1 MNEILFQN
9 GHLDNGNIVY
19 LTNLVKNIHNDEGIP
34 LQKLLD
40 DLAYVSDIEFKAG
53 RENFPVR
60 GNPNHLYIDL
70 LTGSLYYWNETVSN
84 YSRILAVDSE
94 VITSSHSH
102 DNMDILSA
110 VKYALTNEL
119 KKQYDDAYTHSNQPH
134 APADAEKNVQSD
146 WENGDSQSDAYIRN
160 KPLLGTIAPH
170 NTEEFATAAQG
181 QKADTAVQKVCIGN
195 AEQTKTDGTVYLPE
209 ITGAA
214 STILYRDLPGH
225 AVLVSDEYGK
235 TAASAVSDSELSAL
249 KDIQGN
255 VQEQLNSASQAL
267 QNEVQRASQSEAELS
282 QNLTEEAGR
291 AAAAEELLTEAVTA
305 ETKRAKDMEA
315 VLTADL
321 NTHSSDTANP
331 HKVTKAQ
338 IGLGNVTN
346 ESKATLFTSPA
357 FTGTPTAPSAPP
369 DTNSSQIATAK
380 FVQEAIS
387 RGIAASD
394 ALIFKGTLGEGGTV
408 AALPATYRTGW
419 TYRVISSGQ
428 FAGETCEPGDLITAL
443 VSRTGSGNLDTD
455 WTVSQTNIDGAVVST
470 RKINAGNG
478 LTGGGDLSYDRT
490 IHVGAGNGITAAA
503 DSISVK
509 PNTTGT
515 AGSVGK
521 TVVDGSGVGA
531 ALGTTSTTAFRG
543 DQGKTAYDHSQAAHA
558 RTDATKVEP
567 STANGMI
574 KINGAET
581 KVYSLP
587 QTATF
592 GNGAGFTIEQEGG
605 TYRQRLECIDNST
618 SGDSVFRF
626 SQSSDSGAT
635 YRTLLDIRDDG
646 SGYLGSGKIY
656 HTGNKPSKSDVGLGN
671 VPNVATNDQ
680 TVTYTQA
687 ASLGEL
693 ATGEKLS
700 AALGKLAKAVS
711 TLIAHLSDTVK
722 HISAEERAKW
732 NTVTGKVDKVS
743 GKQLST
749 NDYTAAEKSKLAGI
763 AAGAEVNIQ
772 ADWSVTDAAS
782 DAFVKNKPSKLSQFS
797 NDAGFI
803 TSSDIDTSQNHT
815 HSNKAVLDK
824 ISQSSLD
831 NWNSTAAVAE
841 SAATTASN
849 ATTAASNA
857 ATAASNAATTASNA
871 ATVAGNAATVAGN
884 ALAKKGGTMT
894 GNITYNMYASTRTPV
909 KIYGG
914 DVNGQGISVGDGG
927 ATIVGA
933 GESAKACESLLPA
946 TTEQLWLTSD
956 RDIKFYTNCNTIG
969 DKAGVVLDAGR
980 QFYPD
985 ANNTG
990 SLGTAANQWNHVYA
1004 ATFNGNLAGN
1014 ASSAAKLAAART
1026 VTLSGDVTG
1035 SFSFDGSK
1043 NVTAALKYAKLPSV
1057 DKILNGLTVSP
1068 SDFTNLTAKITNS
1081 YFTANSVVDVYF
1093 NESSIPIAQKA
1104 QIIVNSCA
1112 GYLELKAKKV
1122 PTGNLTLETVRIL
1135 DKEVL
1140 TTLNGEQLLN
1150 GSTDLEGYSHTP
1162 VIQHKVVS
1170 AKN

>member
-1 MNEILFQN
+1 MNEILYQN

-53 RENFPVR
+53 RENFPVG

-134 APADAEKNVQSD
+134 APADAEKNIQSD

-181 QKADTAVQKVCIGN
+181 QKADTAVQKVCIGS

-209 ITGAA
+209 ITGAV

-267 QNEVQRASQSEAELS
+267 QNEVQRASQSEEELS
-282 QNLTEEAGR
+282 RNLTEEAGR

-305 ETKRAKDMEA
+305 ETKRAKDTEA
-315 VLTADL
+315 VLTAAL
-321 NTHSSDTANP
+321 NTHNSDTANP

-346 ESKATLFTSPA
+346 ESKSTMFDSPA

-369 DTNSSQIATAK
+369 DANSSQIATAK

-443 VSRTGSGNLDTD
+443 VSRAGSGNLDTD

-470 RKINAGNG
+470 RKVSAGNG

-521 TVVDGSGVGA
+521 TVVDGNGVGA

-592 GNGAGFTIEQEGG
+592 GDGAGFTIEQSGG

-626 SQSSDSGAT
+626 SQSSDNGTT
-635 YRTLLDIRDDG
+635 YSTLLDIRDDG

-656 HTGNKPSKSDVGLGN
+656 HTGNKPSKSDIGLGN

-693 ATGEKLS
+693 TTGEKLS
-700 AALGKLAKAVS
+700 SALGKLAKAVS
-711 TLIAHLSDTVK
+711 TLIAHLGDTVK

-732 NTVTGKVDKVS
+732 NTVTSKVDKVS

-772 ADWSVTDAAS
+772 ADWNVTDTAS

-815 HSNKAVLDK
+815 HSNKTVLDK

-831 NWNSTAAVAE
+831 NWNSTAAIAE
-841 SAATTASN
+841 
-849 ATTAASNA
+849 NA
-857 ATAASNAATTASNA
+857 ATA
-871 ATVAGNAATVAGN
+871 AGN

-956 RDIKFYTNCNTIG
+956 RDIKFYTNCNTID

-1122 PTGNLTLETVRIL
+1122 PTGNLTLETIRIL